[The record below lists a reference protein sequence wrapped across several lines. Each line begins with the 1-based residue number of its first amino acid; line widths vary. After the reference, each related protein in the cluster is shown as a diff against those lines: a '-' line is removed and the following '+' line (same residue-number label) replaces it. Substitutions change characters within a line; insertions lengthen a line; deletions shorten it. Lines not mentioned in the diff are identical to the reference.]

1 MITEANVWVDELGT
15 DQCWRL
21 LERSAV
27 GRLGFAAEGEQLI
40 LPVNYVVDG
49 HCVVVRTG
57 RTTMLEALGPGAT
70 VAFEVDGADAVSE
83 TGWSVLLKG
92 HASEMDPP
100 GAPGRPPLEL
110 KPWAS
115 GPRDH
120 WLCITPWSVTGRA
133 ISRDHQLPHGH
144 SVPYMPPD

>member
-21 LERSAV
+21 LERCAV

-49 HCVVVRTG
+49 HCIVVRTG
-57 RTTMLEALGPGAT
+57 RTVMLEALGRGAT

-83 TGWSVLLKG
+83 TGWSVLIKG

-100 GAPGRPPLEL
+100 GTPGTPPLTL
-110 KPWAS
+110 RPWAS

-120 WLCITPWSVTGRA
+120 WLCIMPWSVTGRA
-133 ISRDHQLPHGH
+133 ISHDHRLPHAH
-144 SVPYMPPD
+144 AVPFEPVE